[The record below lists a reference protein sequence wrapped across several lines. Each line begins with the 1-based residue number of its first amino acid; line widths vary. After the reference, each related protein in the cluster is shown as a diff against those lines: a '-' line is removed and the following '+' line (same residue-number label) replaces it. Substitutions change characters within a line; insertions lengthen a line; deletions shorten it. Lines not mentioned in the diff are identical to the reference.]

1 MIEKIY
7 CKEEMVAIIIR
18 SNFDKAGIEFVT
30 PGDFSQQMAYMHH
43 PKGYN
48 ILPHFHNE
56 VKRTVHYTQ
65 ETLVIKKGKIRVNF
79 YDSNCKYQKNVVIQE
94 GDVILLAGGGH
105 GFEILEE
112 TIMIEI
118 KQGPYAG
125 EADKT
130 RFYPVG
136 QEG

>member
-7 CKEEMVAIIIR
+7 CKEEMFAIIIR
-18 SNFDKAGIEFVT
+18 HTFEKEGIEFVT
-30 PGDFSQQMAYMHH
+30 PEEFSQQMAYMHH
-43 PKGYN
+43 LKGHQ
-48 ILPHFHNE
+48 IIPHFHNE

-65 ETLVIKKGKIRVNF
+65 EVLVIKKGKVKVNF
-79 YDSNCKYQKNVVIQE
+79 YDNECKYQKSVIIEE

-118 KQGPYAG
+118 KQGPYTG

-130 RFYPVG
+130 RFEPVS
-136 QEG
+136 

>member
-1 MIEKIY
+1 MVERIY
-7 CKEEMVAIIIR
+7 CREELVAIIIR
-18 SNFDKAGIEFVT
+18 NDFDKDGIEFVT

-43 PKGYN
+43 REGHQ
-48 ILPHFHNE
+48 IIPHFHNE

-65 ETLVIKKGKIRVNF
+65 ETLVIKKGKVKVNF
-79 YDSNCKYQKNVVIQE
+79 YDSDRMYQKDTVLEE

-112 TIMIEI
+112 TVMIEI

-125 EADKT
+125 DADKT
-130 RFYPVG
+130 RFEPVG
-136 QEG
+136 

>member
-18 SNFDKAGIEFVT
+18 NTFDKKGIEFVT
-30 PGDFSQQMAYMHH
+30 PEDFSQQMAYMHH
-43 PKGYN
+43 PKGHL
-48 ILPHFHNE
+48 IIPHFHNE

-65 ETLVIKKGKIRVNF
+65 ETLVIKKGKIKVNF
-79 YDSNCKYQKNVVIQE
+79 YDNECKYQKSVVIEE
-94 GDVILLAGGGH
+94 GDIILLAGGGH
-105 GFEILEE
+105 GFEVLEE

-130 RFYPVG
+130 RFEPVS
-136 QEG
+136 

>member
-7 CKEEMVAIIIR
+7 CKEELVAIIIR
-18 SNFDKAGIEFVT
+18 NSFDKEGIEFVT

-43 PKGYN
+43 PTGHKITAHY
-48 ILPHFHNE
+48 HNKVE
-56 VKRTVHYTQ
+56 RTVHYTQ
-65 ETLVIKKGKIRVNF
+65 ETLVIKKGKIRVDF
-79 YDSNCKYQKNVVIQE
+79 YDNSRKFLKDTVLE
-94 GDVILLAGGGH
+94 KGDVILLAGGGH

-112 TIMIEI
+112 TIMLEI

-130 RFYPVG
+130 RFVPL
-136 QEG
+136 

>member
-7 CKEEMVAIIIR
+7 CREELVAIIIR
-18 SNFDKAGIEFVT
+18 NTFDKEGIEFVT

-43 PKGYN
+43 KKGHQ
-48 ILPHFHNE
+48 IIPHFHNE

-65 ETLVIKKGKIRVNF
+65 ETLVIKKGKVKVNF
-79 YDSNCKYQKNVVIQE
+79 YDGDCLYQKHVVLAE

-112 TIMIEI
+112 TVMIEI

-125 EADKT
+125 DADKT
-130 RFYPVG
+130 RFEPVW

>member
-1 MIEKIY
+1 MIEKIH

-18 SNFDKAGIEFVT
+18 NTFDKKGIEFVT
-30 PGDFSQQMAYMHH
+30 PEDFSQQMAYMHH
-43 PKGYN
+43 PKGHL
-48 ILPHFHNE
+48 IIPHFHNE

-65 ETLVIKKGKIRVNF
+65 ETLVIKKGKIKVNF
-79 YDSNCKYQKNVVIQE
+79 YDNECKYQKSVVIEE
-94 GDVILLAGGGH
+94 GDIILLAGGGH
-105 GFEILEE
+105 GFEVLEE

-130 RFYPVG
+130 RFEPVS
-136 QEG
+136 

>member
-7 CKEEMVAIIIR
+7 CEEELVAIIIR
-18 SNFDKAGIEFVT
+18 NTFNKEGIEFVT

-43 PKGYN
+43 PAGHQ
-48 ILPHFHNE
+48 IIPHFHNKVE
-56 VKRTVHYTQ
+56 RTVHYTQ
-65 ETLVIKKGKIRVNF
+65 EVLAIKKGKLKVNF
-79 YDSNCKYQKNVVIQE
+79 YDVNCRYQKCAVIEE

-112 TIMIEI
+112 TVMIEI

-130 RFYPVG
+130 RFNPV
-136 QEG
+136 E

>member
-1 MIEKIY
+1 MVERIY
-7 CKEEMVAIIIR
+7 CREELVAIIIR
-18 SNFDKAGIEFVT
+18 NDFDKDGIEFVT

-43 PKGYN
+43 REGHR
-48 ILPHFHNE
+48 IIPHFHNE

-65 ETLVIKKGKIRVNF
+65 ETLVIKKGKVKVNF
-79 YDSNCKYQKNVVIQE
+79 YDSDRMYQKDTVLEE

-112 TIMIEI
+112 TVMIEI

-125 EADKT
+125 DADKT
-130 RFYPVG
+130 RFEPVG
-136 QEG
+136 

>member
-1 MIEKIY
+1 MIERIY
-7 CKEEMVAIIIR
+7 CREELVAIIIR
-18 SNFDKAGIEFVT
+18 NNFDKEGIEFVT

-43 PKGYN
+43 REGHQ
-48 ILPHFHNE
+48 IIPHFHNE

-65 ETLVIKKGKIRVNF
+65 ETLVIKKGKVKVNF
-79 YDSNCKYQKNVVIQE
+79 YDNDRMYLKNTVLEE

-112 TIMIEI
+112 TVMIEI

-125 EADKT
+125 DADKT
-130 RFYPVG
+130 RFEPAG
-136 QEG
+136 